1 MSLQKL
7 KAGSTFPSIKVPKL
21 GGGEVDL
28 AEKSGGHDWK
38 MVVVYR
44 GKHCPIC
51 TRYLG
56 ELNEALPK
64 FNELGVDVVA
74 VSADSEERATAQIAE
89 VTPDFPVGYD
99 LSLEQMDQLGLYVSD
114 PRSEK
119 ESDRPF
125 AEPGLFVVNGEGKAQ
140 IIDISNAPFA
150 RPAIETL
157 IKGITFV
164 KNPENNY
171 PVRGMRA

>member
-1 MSLQKL
+1 MSQQKL
-7 KAGSTFPSIKVPKL
+7 KAGSTFPSITVPKL

-28 AEKSGGHDWK
+28 AEKTGDHDWK

-56 ELNEALPK
+56 ELNDALPK
-64 FNELGVDVVA
+64 FNEQGVDVVA

-99 LSLEQMDQLGLYVSD
+99 LSLDQMGQLGLYVSE
-114 PRSEK
+114 PRSEQ

-140 IIDISNAPFA
+140 IIDVSNAPFA
-150 RPAIETL
+150 RSAIGSR
-157 IKGITFV
+157 IKGIGFV
-164 KNPENNY
+164 KNPDNNY
-171 PVRGMRA
+171 PIRGARN